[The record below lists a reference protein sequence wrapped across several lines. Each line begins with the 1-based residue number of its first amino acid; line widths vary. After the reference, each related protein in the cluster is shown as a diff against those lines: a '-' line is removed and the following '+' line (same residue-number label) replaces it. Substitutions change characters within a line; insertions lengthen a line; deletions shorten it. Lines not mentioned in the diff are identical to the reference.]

1 MKSRKQNLTLHAM
14 MIPGMLF
21 ILIFNIV
28 PMAGLVMAFQ
38 NFLPA
43 KGFFHSRWVG
53 LDNFKFMFQL
63 PDSKQIFV
71 NTLVIAISKM
81 ILNLL
86 VPLVFALMLNAVRGK
101 ALKRT
106 LQTVVYLPNFIS
118 WVILGSI
125 ISDIFSKSGIIN
137 TIITSLGG
145 DAIIFMGSNTWFRP
159 IVVLT
164 DVWKG
169 FGYNSIIFLAAL
181 TGIDPTLYEASAID
195 GATSSKQLWYITLP
209 SIMTTVVLVG
219 TLSLGNVLNAG
230 FDQIFNLYNPLVY
243 RTGDIIDTYVYRMGL
258 QNAQFSLATAVG
270 MMKSVISFT
279 LIIISYKLAEKFA
292 NYRIF

>member
-1 MKSRKQNLTLHAM
+1 MKKRKANLTFHAM
-14 MIPGMLF
+14 MAPGMIF
-21 ILIFNIV
+21 ILLFNII
-28 PMAGLVMAFQ
+28 PLSGLVMAFQ

-43 KGFFHSRWVG
+43 KGITRSKWVG
-53 LDNFKFMFQL
+53 LEHFSFMLSL
-63 PDSKQIFV
+63 PDSRQIFA
-71 NTLVIAISKM
+71 NTVIIAVSKM

-86 VPLVFALMLNAVRGK
+86 VPLTFALMLNAVRGK
-101 ALKRT
+101 LLKRT
-106 LQTVVYLPNFIS
+106 LQTMVYLPNFIS

-125 ISDIFSKSGIIN
+125 IADLFSKSGLIN
-137 TIITSLGG
+137 TIVTTLGG
-145 DAIIFMGSNTWFRP
+145 EPIIFMGSNIWFRP
-159 IVVLT
+159 IVIFS

-181 TGIDPTLYEASAID
+181 AGIDPTLYEASAID
-195 GATSSKQLWYITLP
+195 GASPYKQLLYITLP
-209 SIMTTVVLVG
+209 SIVGTIVLVG

-258 QNAQFSLATAVG
+258 QNAQFSLATAIG
-270 MMKSVISFT
+270 MMKSVISFL
-279 LIIISYKLAEKFA
+279 LIILSYKLAEKFA